1 MLDFKTFT
9 TSSKNLHL
17 EHLEDAIIDKGSS
30 GGAEAIAF
38 LNSIRDML
46 VGDSKSSVNI
56 TVKWDG
62 AHVYLQ
68 VEIQKMVGSL

>member
-30 GGAEAIAF
+30 GGVEAIAF

-56 TVKWDG
+56 TVKWDM
-62 AHVYLQ
+62 HRLYLQ